1 MNKKDLYK
9 NIKKKRSYLCVGLDS
24 DLNKIPKHLLKYE
37 EPIFEFNNI
46 ENKKQ
51 QISENVM
58 NYSKKIIS
66 PSQEEFVKH
75 KNFLNKELKKNFF
88 N

>member
-1 MNKKDLYK
+1 MQFSEERLEEINNKYQAELDNLSLTAKSAEELIKAKNQLDL
-9 NIKKKRSYLCVGLDS
+9 
-24 DLNKIPKHLLKYE
+24 
-37 EPIFEFNNI
+37 NI

>member
-1 MNKKDLYK
+1 MLSKVYINLIGQK
-9 NIKKKRSYLCVGLDS
+9 
-24 DLNKIPKHLLKYE
+24 